1 MGKRIVA
8 QRRGRGS
15 IRYRANSHNYRGKVK
30 HVKLDTEVLSGKV
43 LDLVHC
49 PGHNAPLAAVR
60 YSNGSQ
66 GYMIACEKLSVGD
79 TVFVNGAPDKASV
92 LELDNIPEG
101 ALVHNLERLPGDGGK
116 FVRSSGGFAK
126 VLSKDKGEVIVKM
139 PSGKVKKFLGK
150 CRASIGVVAGGGG
163 KEKPFVK
170 AGKKHH
176 AMKARGKLYP
186 KTSGVAMNAV
196 DHPFGS
202 GRGRHMGKVS
212 IAPRNAPPGR
222 KVGQVKPRRTGKKK

>member
-1 MGKRIVA
+1 M
-8 QRRGRGS
+8 
-15 IRYRANSHNYRGKVK
+15 RYRAQSHNYRGKVK
-30 HVKLDTEVLSGKV
+30 HVKLSERPLVGKV

-49 PGHNAPLAAVR
+49 PGHNAPLACVR
-60 YSNGSQ
+60 YDDGSQ
-66 GYMIACEKLSVGD
+66 GYMLACEKLSVGD
-79 TVFVNGAPDKASV
+79 EVTVNSSSDKGSV
-92 LELDNIPEG
+92 LELGKIPEG
-101 ALVHNLERLPGDGGK
+101 TFVHNLERLPGDGGK
-116 FVRSSGGFAK
+116 FVRSSGGFAR

-139 PSGKVKKFLGK
+139 PSGKTKKFLES
-150 CRASIGVVAGGGG
+150 CRASIGVVAGGGR

-212 IAPRNAPPGR
+212 IAPKHAPPGR
-222 KVGQVKPRRTGKKK
+222 KVGQVRARRTGKKK